1 MSHYDTIAVILA
13 AGKGTRLKSDRAKVL
28 HEAGGLPLVEHVLR
42 ACQPLDLMEI
52 VVVVG
57 HQAGEAREVVERL
70 GATTVLQEPQ
80 RGTGHALQ
88 IARPA
93 LDPARFVLVLPGD
106 APLARP
112 ETLRQLL
119 EAHLENYAA
128 ATLLTAEL
136 EDPKGY
142 GRIVRDEDGTVRA
155 IIEEKSCTPEQ
166 KKIREINAGFYC
178 FTAEK
183 LWPCLE
189 HLQPANAH
197 KELYL
202 TDTIE
207 LLAKKGHRTMA
218 IRAADAQEVLGCNT
232 RAELAEVD
240 RVFRR
245 RKIAAL
251 MEDGVSTL
259 LPETILA
266 DADVTA
272 GRDTTI
278 EPNVMLLGCTTI
290 GEGCRIGTG
299 SVLRDAVLGND
310 VEIKPYSMVIS
321 SRLANGSAAGPFAHL
336 REGAEIGEKARIG
349 NFVEVKKCRI
359 GAGTKAMHLTYLGD
373 ATIGEAANIGAGT
386 ITCNYDG
393 MRKNPTSI
401 GARAFVGSGTE
412 LVAPVSVG
420 DGAYIAAGSTITEN
434 VPSGALGLARAR
446 QVNKAGWVAERRA
459 KSPASMAGES
469 AAAEGA
475 AKRSMPPA
483 ATETEN
489 SKPARAKAAL
499 KPGVKSRPGARG
511 KASRAAPPK

>member
-13 AGKGTRLKSDRAKVL
+13 AGKGTRLKSDKAKVL
-28 HEAGGLPLVEHVLR
+28 HEAGGLPLVEHVVR

-57 HQAGEAREVVERL
+57 HQAGEVRHVVEHL

-80 RGTGHALQ
+80 GGTGHALLV
-88 IARPA
+88 ARPA

-106 APLARP
+106 APLVRP
-112 ETLRQLL
+112 ETLRALL
-119 EAHLENYAA
+119 DAHLENDAA

-136 EDPKGY
+136 HDPTGY
-142 GRIVRDEDGTVRA
+142 GRIVRGEDGTVRA
-155 IIEEKSCTPEQ
+155 IVEEKSCTHEQ
-166 KKIREINAGFYC
+166 CRIREINAGFYC
-178 FTAEK
+178 FTIEK

-189 HLQPANAH
+189 HLQPGNVH

-207 LLAKKGHRTMA
+207 LLAKRGHPTMA
-218 IRAADAQEVLGCNT
+218 IRAEDAQEVLGCNT

-240 RVFRR
+240 RLFRL

-251 MEDGVSTL
+251 MESGVGTL

-272 GRDTTI
+272 GRDTI
-278 EPNVMLLGCTTI
+278 LEPNVMLLGHTAI
-290 GEGCRIGTG
+290 GERCRIGAG
-299 SVLRDAVLGND
+299 SVLRDAVLGD
-310 VEIKPYSMVIS
+310 GVEIKPYSMVVS
-321 SRLANGSAAGPFAHL
+321 SRLANGAVAGPFAHL
-336 REGAEIGEKARIG
+336 REGAELEEKARIG
-349 NFVEVKKCRI
+349 NFVEVKKSRI

-393 MRKNPTSI
+393 AKKNPTSI

-434 VPSGALGLARAR
+434 VPAGALGLARAR
-446 QVNKAGWVAERRA
+446 QVTKAGWVAERRA
-459 KSPASMAGES
+459 KSL
-469 AAAEGA
+469 AAAAGGNTA
-475 AKRSMPPA
+475 AEPAPPA
-483 ATETEN
+483 AK
-489 SKPARAKAAL
+489 SAGPKPARANGAMKER
-499 KPGVKSRPGARG
+499 GKSRRRASG
-511 KASRAAPPK
+511 KARPLAPLK

>member
-1 MSHYDTIAVILA
+1 MSHYDTIALILA
-13 AGKGTRLKSDRAKVL
+13 AGKGTRLKSDKAKVL
-28 HEAGGLPLVEHVLR
+28 HEAGGLPLIEHVLR
-42 ACQPLDLMEI
+42 ACQPLDLAEI

-57 HQAGEAREVVERL
+57 HQAGEVREVVERM

-88 IARPA
+88 VARPA

-112 ETLRQLL
+112 ETLRALL
-119 EAHLENYAA
+119 DAHLENYAA

-136 EDPKGY
+136 ENPAGY
-142 GRIVRDEDGTVRA
+142 GRIVRGEDGTVHG
-155 IIEEKSCTPEQ
+155 IVEEKSCTAEQ

-178 FTAEK
+178 FTIER

-189 HLQPANAH
+189 HLQPSNVH

-207 LLAKKGHRTMA
+207 QLAKKGHRTMA
-218 IRAADAQEVLGCNT
+218 VRAADAQEVLGCNT
-232 RAELAEVD
+232 RAEMAEVD
-240 RVFRR
+240 REFRR

-251 MEDGVSTL
+251 MEDGASTF

-266 DADVTA
+266 DADVKV

-278 EPNVMLLGCTTI
+278 EPNVLLLGGTTI
-290 GEGCRIGTG
+290 GERCRIGAG

-321 SRLANGSAAGPFAHL
+321 SRLADGAAAGPFAHL

-349 NFVEVKKCRI
+349 NFVEVKKSRI

-373 ATIGEAANIGAGT
+373 ATIGETANIGAGT

-393 MRKNPTSI
+393 TRKNPTSI

-434 VPSGALGLARAR
+434 VPAGALGLGRAR
-446 QVNKAGWVAERRA
+446 QVTKAGWVAERRA
-459 KSPASMAGES
+459 KLQAVAGENDGGAS
-469 AAAEGA
+469 APKLGT
-475 AKRSMPPA
+475 PPA
-483 ATETEN
+483 AGMAPFKPVRA
-489 SKPARAKAAL
+489 KPAAKPKAKGQRGTGEKGKRLA
-499 KPGVKSRPGARG
+499 RP
-511 KASRAAPPK
+511 K

>member
-13 AGKGTRLKSDRAKVL
+13 AGKGTRLKSDKAKVL
-28 HEAGGLPLVEHVLR
+28 HEAGGLTLIEHVVR
-42 ACQPLDLMEI
+42 ACQPLELTEI

-57 HQAGEAREVVERL
+57 HQAGEVRDVVERL

-80 RGTGHALQ
+80 CGTGHALQ
-88 IARPA
+88 VARPL

-106 APLARP
+106 APLVRP
-112 ETLRQLL
+112 ETLRALL
-119 EAHLENYAA
+119 DEHLENHAA

-136 EDPKGY
+136 EDPTGY
-142 GRIVRDEDGTVRA
+142 GRIVRGRDGSVLA

-166 KKIREINAGFYC
+166 RSIREINAGFYC
-178 FTAEK
+178 FTIEK

-189 HLQPANAH
+189 HLQPGNVH

-207 LLAKKGHRTMA
+207 LLAKGGHSTKA

-232 RAELAEVD
+232 RAELARVD
-240 RVFRR
+240 RVFRD

-251 MEDGVSTL
+251 MEAGISAI

-266 DADVTA
+266 DADVTV
-272 GRDTTI
+272 GRDTLL
-278 EPNVMLLGCTTI
+278 EPNVMLLGHTKI
-290 GEGCRIGTG
+290 GQRSRIGAG
-299 SVLRDAVLGND
+299 SVLRDAVLGDD
-310 VEIKPYSMVIS
+310 VEIKPYSMVLS
-321 SRLANGSAAGPFAHL
+321 SRLANGASAGPFAHL

-349 NFVEVKKCRI
+349 NFVEVKKSRV

-373 ATIGEAANIGAGT
+373 AVVGEAANIGAGT

-393 MRKNPTSI
+393 TKKNPTSI

-412 LVAPVSVG
+412 LIAPVTVG
-420 DGAYIAAGSTITEN
+420 DGAYIAAGSTITED
-434 VPSGALGLARAR
+434 VPAGALGLARGR

-459 KSPASMAGES
+459 KSQEAASKS
-469 AAAEGA
+469 AASAEAPNTPGDQMGA
-475 AKRSMPPA
+475 ARP
-483 ATETEN
+483 
-489 SKPARAKAAL
+489 KP
-499 KPGVKSRPGARG
+499 ARG
-511 KASRAAPPK
+511 KADVKPGEKSSRDARAKGKPAARRK